1 MSSQKFDH
9 MLLALGSMFAQQT
22 FISLGKSLPAVIAPA
37 IIADLKLAPA
47 WIGIY
52 FGLTAV
58 AALFSQLGCGSFI
71 VRYGALRMSQIALA
85 MLAFG
90 MAAAAESGPL
100 GFLVSAAIG
109 GGGAAVST
117 PTSSQLLGRV
127 SPENTTLRP
136 PKSRI
141 RK

>member
-1 MSSQKFDH
+1 MAD
-9 MLLALGSMFAQQT
+9 LLTALVAMFLQQT
-22 FISLGKSLPAVIAPA
+22 FCTVGRVLPAVLAPLV
-37 IIADLKLAPA
+37 IADLKLDPA
-47 WIGIY
+47 WLGVY
-52 FGLTAV
+52 YGVNALASLTAQV
-58 AALFSQLGCGSFI
+58 ACGSFI
-71 VRYGALRMSQIALA
+71 VRFGAWRMSQIALA